1 MMADSLSSLRA
12 ALRASYV
19 VVVPRSIRQ
28 FNEPLNMHDT
38 WLKCVITSEW

>member
-1 MMADSLSSLRA
+1 MEYVRVLRLFA
-12 ALRASYV
+12 FWLMLQI
-19 VVVPRSIRQ
+19 VPRSIRH